1 MDLKSSRFK
10 VERGHINMGHQAP
23 VIGTSITTFCH
34 LRQHLTLEHQAHS
47 TTQQKPAAFTP

>member
-47 TTQQKPAAFTP
+47 TQQKPAAFTP